1 MKYIKLIF
9 LSLLFILPVY
19 TSAHYTGRI
28 MDHLARS
35 DGKINQDPLGD
46 FLNHRVNRSNQPS
59 RSSQHHQVNRD
70 CLGEFISRRG
80 LTKPQTTRNT
90 RQQQQSQS
98 IANNHQTTTRDVLG
112 ELITKRTE
120 VSTQQSTQSTT
131 VARPA
136 IQNLGNYNREVYSL
150 ALMMFYETGN
160 RPRQEWLAV
169 GNTTLNRLNHP
180 EFPNTVHAII
190 SQRGQYQWYHNHRLR
205 GGRVFRPSE
214 HPEIMATAA
223 ELYKQHLA
231 GTRHDTTNGAIF
243 FSSNGVRPAPRA
255 VNPQRIGAHV
265 FYRLRPLHRNRD
277 I

>member
-1 MKYIKLIF
+1 MKCIKLIF

-19 TSAHYTGRI
+19 TSAQYTGRN

-46 FLNHRVNRSNQPS
+46 FLNHRANRSNQPI

-70 CLGEFISRRG
+70 RLGEFISRRG
-80 LTKPQTTRNT
+80 LNKPQTTRNT

-112 ELITKRTE
+112 ELIAKQAETP
-120 VSTQQSTQSTT
+120 TQQVTQSAP

-150 ALMMFYETGN
+150 ALMMYHECYSCGT
-160 RPRQEWLAV
+160 V
-169 GNTTLNRLNHP
+169 GMTHVANATLNRVNSP
-180 EFPNTVHAII
+180 EFPNTVYAVI
-190 SQRGQYQWYHNHRLR
+190 SQRGQYQWFHNHRLR
-205 GGRVFRPSE
+205 GKNVFNPVRY
-214 HPEIMATAA
+214 PEVM
-223 ELYKQHLA
+223 ELARRIYNSHLN

-255 VNPQRIGAHV
+255 VNPVRLAGHT

>member
-1 MKYIKLIF
+1 
-9 LSLLFILPVY
+9 
-19 TSAHYTGRI
+19 
-28 MDHLARS
+28 
-35 DGKINQDPLGD
+35 
-46 FLNHRVNRSNQPS
+46 
-59 RSSQHHQVNRD
+59 
-70 CLGEFISRRG
+70 
-80 LTKPQTTRNT
+80 
-90 RQQQQSQS
+90 
-98 IANNHQTTTRDVLG
+98 
-112 ELITKRTE
+112 
-120 VSTQQSTQSTT
+120 
-131 VARPA
+131 
-136 IQNLGNYNREVYSL
+136 
-150 ALMMFYETGN
+150 MFFETGN
-160 RPRQEWLAV
+160 RLRQEWLAV

-231 GTRHDTTNGAIF
+231 GTRRDTTNGAIF

>member
-1 MKYIKLIF
+1 MKYTKLIF

-70 CLGEFISRRG
+70 RLGEFISRRG
-80 LTKPQTTRNT
+80 LNKPQRTRIS

-112 ELITKRTE
+112 ELITKRAETP
-120 VSTQQSTQSTT
+120 TQQVTQSAP
-131 VARPA
+131 VARTA

-150 ALMMFYETGN
+150 ALMMYHECYSCGT
-160 RPRQEWLAV
+160 V
-169 GNTTLNRLNHP
+169 GMTHVANATLNRVNNP
-180 EFPNTVHAII
+180 EFPNTVYAVI
-190 SQRGQYQWYHNHRLR
+190 SQRGQYQWFHNHRLR
-205 GGRVFRPSE
+205 GKNVFNPVRY
-214 HPEIMATAA
+214 PEVM
-223 ELYKQHLA
+223 ELARRIYNSHLN

-255 VNPQRIGAHV
+255 VNPVRLAGHT

>member
-1 MKYIKLIF
+1 MKYLKLI
-9 LSLLFILPVY
+9 LLAMLFILPVS

-35 DGKINQDPLGD
+35 DGKINSDPLGE
-46 FLNHRVNRSNQPS
+46 FLNRRNTQSN
-59 RSSQHHQVNRD
+59 HQSNRD
-70 CLGEFISRRG
+70 RLGEFISRRG
-80 LTKPQTTRNT
+80 LNKPQRTRIS
-90 RQQQQSQS
+90 RQQQQQHSQS
-98 IANNHQTTTRDVLG
+98 IANNQINSRDELG
-112 ELITKRTE
+112 ELITRRAETAR
-120 VSTQQSTQSTT
+120 STRLA
-131 VARPA
+131 V
-136 IQNLGNYNREVYSL
+136 QNLGNYEREVYSL
-150 ALMMFYETGN
+150 ALMMFFETGN

>member
-1 MKYIKLIF
+1 MKYIKSFF

-35 DGKINQDPLGD
+35 DGKINSDPLGD
-46 FLNHRVNRSNQPS
+46 FLNHRVNRSIQPS

-70 CLGEFISRRG
+70 RLGEFISRRG
-80 LTKPQTTRNT
+80 LTKPQRTRT
-90 RQQQQSQS
+90 SRQQKQHSQFT
-98 IANNHQTTTRDVLG
+98 ANNQTNTRDVLG
-112 ELITKRTE
+112 ELITRRALPSSTE
-120 VSTQQSTQSTT
+120 TTQSTVT
-131 VARPA
+131 RPA

-150 ALMMFYETGN
+150 ALMMYHECFSCG
-160 RPRQEWLAV
+160 AV
-169 GNTTLNRLNHP
+169 GMTHVANATLNRVNNP
-180 EFPNTVHAII
+180 EFPNTVYAVI
-190 SQRGQYQWYHNHRLR
+190 SQRGQYQWFHNHRLR
-205 GGRVFRPSE
+205 GKNVFNPVRY
-214 HPEIMATAA
+214 PEVM
-223 ELYKQHLA
+223 ELARRIYNSHLN

-255 VNPQRIGAHV
+255 VNPVRLAGHT

>member
-1 MKYIKLIF
+1 M
-9 LSLLFILPVY
+9 
-19 TSAHYTGRI
+19 
-28 MDHLARS
+28 
-35 DGKINQDPLGD
+35 
-46 FLNHRVNRSNQPS
+46 
-59 RSSQHHQVNRD
+59 
-70 CLGEFISRRG
+70 
-80 LTKPQTTRNT
+80 
-90 RQQQQSQS
+90 
-98 IANNHQTTTRDVLG
+98 
-112 ELITKRTE
+112 
-120 VSTQQSTQSTT
+120 
-131 VARPA
+131 
-136 IQNLGNYNREVYSL
+136 GN
-150 ALMMFYETGN
+150 A
-160 RPRQEWLAV
+160 
-169 GNTTLNRLNHP
+169 TLNRLNHP
-180 EFPNTVHAII
+180 EFPNTVHAVI

>member
-1 MKYIKLIF
+1 MKKALFNLLI
-9 LSLLFILPVY
+9 LMVVMISP
-19 TSAHYTGRI
+19 SAMSRTAQ
-28 MDHLARS
+28 D
-35 DGKINQDPLGD
+35 DPLGD
-46 FLNHRVNRSNQPS
+46 FIKHRAHS
-59 RSSQHHQVNRD
+59 
-70 CLGEFISRRG
+70 
-80 LTKPQTTRNT
+80 TRID
-90 RQQQQSQS
+90 RQQGGQ
-98 IANNHQTTTRDVLG
+98 
-112 ELITKRTE
+112 RT
-120 VSTQQSTQSTT
+120 VINSSMY
-131 VARPA
+131 R
-136 IQNLGNYNREVYSL
+136 REVFAL
-150 ALMMFYETGN
+150 AQVLFYETGN

-169 GNTTLNRLNHP
+169 GNATLNRLNHP
-180 EFPNTVHAII
+180 EFPNTIHAVI

-214 HPEIMATAA
+214 HPEIMATAT

>member
-9 LSLLFILPVY
+9 LALVFILPV
-19 TSAHYTGRI
+19 SIHAQYTGRV

-35 DGKINQDPLGD
+35 DGKINSDPLGD
-46 FLNHRVNRSNQPS
+46 FINRRNARANSV
-59 RSSQHHQVNRD
+59 HQANRD
-70 CLGEFISRRG
+70 RLGEFIDRRG
-80 LTKPQTTRNT
+80 LTKPQRTRT
-90 RQQQQSQS
+90 SRQQQQQHSHS
-98 IANNHQTTTRDVLG
+98 IANNQTNTRDVLG
-112 ELITKRTE
+112 ELIAKRAE
-120 VSTQQSTQSTT
+120 VSTQTATAPIQS
-131 VARPA
+131 
-136 IQNLGNYNREVYSL
+136 LGNYNREVYSL
-150 ALMMFYETGN
+150 ALMMFFETGN

-180 EFPNTVHAII
+180 EFPNTVHAVI

>member
-1 MKYIKLIF
+1 MKKTLLCLNVVLIG
-9 LSLLFILPVY
+9 LLTQSV
-19 TSAHYTGRI
+19 SAQN
-28 MDHLARS
+28 S
-35 DGKINQDPLGD
+35 
-46 FLNHRVNRSNQPS
+46 FRVNDP
-59 RSSQHHQVNRD
+59 
-70 CLGEFISRRG
+70 LGEFISR
-80 LTKPQTTRNT
+80 LNSTRSNGG
-90 RQQQQSQS
+90 SLV
-98 IANNHQTTTRDVLG
+98 NHRFSNEIL
-112 ELITKRTE
+112 
-120 VSTQQSTQSTT
+120 
-131 VARPA
+131 
-136 IQNLGNYNREVYSL
+136 SL
-150 ALMMFYETGN
+150 AKVMYYETGN
-160 RPRQEWLAV
+160 RPKREWLAV
-169 GNTTLNRLNHP
+169 GNATLNRLNHP
-180 EFPNTVHAII
+180 EFPNTVHAVI

>member
-1 MKYIKLIF
+1 MKYLKLI
-9 LSLLFILPVY
+9 LLAMLFILPVS

-35 DGKINQDPLGD
+35 DGKINSDPLGE
-46 FLNHRVNRSNQPS
+46 FLNRRNAQSN
-59 RSSQHHQVNRD
+59 HHQTNRD
-70 CLGEFISRRG
+70 RLGEFINRRG
-80 LTKPQTTRNT
+80 LNKPQRTRIS
-90 RQQQQSQS
+90 RQQHSQS
-98 IANNHQTTTRDVLG
+98 IANNQTNSRDELG
-112 ELITKRTE
+112 ELITRRAET
-120 VSTQQSTQSTT
+120 SQS

-136 IQNLGNYNREVYSL
+136 VQNLGNYEREVYSL
-150 ALMMFYETGN
+150 ALMMYFETGN

-180 EFPNTVHAII
+180 EFPNSVHAII

-214 HPEIMATAA
+214 HPEIMDTAA